1 MKMWRKLGILVLS
14 LVFVLSFAGFSVS
27 APKAKVSKPVIKLKV
42 WAPTEEQSILV
53 TMCSNF
59 AKLHPEATFQFT
71 YGVMGVDKS
80 IDAIKKDASVA
91 ADVFLYPSGG
101 VSELTSAGLVMPIS
115 YNADSVKKE
124 NAKPAINSCS
134 LNGVLYGVPETANSW
149 FLYYNSSMF
158 TKNDVKSLDTMLAK
172 NLPTD
177 VKNFSVD
184 ITNSWYNA
192 AWFYGAGLN
201 LFGPTGTED
210 TKCDWNSPT
219 GVAVGNYLLNLAN
232 NPKFVNDTS
241 SGLAGTLMKQGKL
254 AALCSGTW
262 SAGDLKQALGKNYA
276 AAPLP
281 TYTLNGKKCQL
292 ASFVDYKAFGVN
304 AMTKYPQQAEE
315 LAEYL
320 GSPNAQ
326 LLRFEKINAAPTD
339 TVLFN
344 NSKVKANIED
354 LALSQQTALSAPQPK
369 SPQLSQYWSPAAALG
384 ADIVNGKVTTST
396 MQDELDKFVKAVTTK
411 TTN

>member
-1 MKMWRKLGILVLS
+1 MKMWRRLGILVLC
-14 LVFVLSFAGFSVS
+14 LVFVLSFAGFTS
-27 APKAKVSKPVIKLKV
+27 KALSSKPVIKLKV
-42 WAPTEEQSILV
+42 WAPAEEQDILV
-53 TMCSNF
+53 TMCNNF
-59 AKLHPEATFQFT
+59 AQLHPENDFEFT
-71 YGVMGVDKS
+71 YEVMGVDKS
-80 IDAIKKDASVA
+80 IDALKKDASVA

-101 VSELTSAGLVMPIS
+101 VSELTAAGLILPIS
-115 YNADSVKKE
+115 YKADEVKKE
-124 NAKPAINSCS
+124 NAKSAIDSCS
-134 LNGVLYGVPETANSW
+134 KDGVLYGVPETANSW

-158 TKNDVKSLDTMLAK
+158 TKDDVKSLDKMLAK
-172 NLPTD
+172 KLPKG

-192 AWFYGAGLN
+192 AWFYGAGCT
-201 LFGPTGTED
+201 LFGKTGTED

-219 GVAVGNYLLNLAN
+219 GVAVGNYLLDLTH
-232 NPKFVNDTS
+232 NPKYVNDTS

-262 SAGDLKQALGKNYA
+262 SAGDLKKALGKNYA
-276 AAPLP
+276 AAVLP
-281 TYTLNGKKCQL
+281 TYTLNEKKSQL

-304 AMTKYPQQAEE
+304 AMTENPLQAEL

-320 GSPNAQ
+320 GSPDAQ

-344 NSKVKANIED
+344 NPKVKANIEVS
-354 LALSQQTALSAPQPK
+354 ALSKQTALSAPQPK
-369 SPQLSQYWSPAAALG
+369 SAQLSEYWSPSSALG
-384 ADIVNGKVTTST
+384 ADIVNGKVTKST
-396 MQDELDKFVKAVTTK
+396 MKAELDKFVKAVTTK